1 MIFSIVILLLIG
13 VIAYFY
19 YAQGFLT
26 SLLTAVCAVMATVI
40 AISYHENLEN
50 YLFATR
56 LADQGAAFSLAM
68 LFALTFLILR
78 MTLDAAIPG
87 NIRLPVLMDHIGAA
101 VFGLVTA
108 IFATGVF
115 AIAAQ
120 TLPFGPSIM
129 GQARFKTSNSRDV
142 HVPTAGMATDQTVT
156 DQLSSDTFVDEDR
169 QSLMV
174 PVDQMVL
181 NFVSYLSD
189 GGSLAG
195 DRTFASVHPNYLDEL
210 FGQRIGIQPGAEH
223 IAVNTPAHQQVTVPL
238 AYVPPALAEADGEI
252 PQLRDGVLKSLKPT
266 LTPDGSHAIVV
277 IRVNFTAAASD
288 DDKLVRFAPGD
299 IRLVANGTDY
309 YPLGTL
315 DESGVLRMNKIDDPL
330 AKRCPN
336 RSAGLPRAH
345 FWT

>member
-181 NFVSYLSD
+181 NFVSYLS
-189 GGSLAG
+189 
-195 DRTFASVHPNYLDEL
+195 EL
-210 FGQRIGIQPGAEH
+210 
-223 IAVNTPAHQQVTVPL
+223 
-238 AYVPPALAEADGEI
+238 
-252 PQLRDGVLKSLKPT
+252 
-266 LTPDGSHAIVV
+266 
-277 IRVNFTAAASD
+277 
-288 DDKLVRFAPGD
+288 
-299 IRLVANGTDY
+299 
-309 YPLGTL
+309 
-315 DESGVLRMNKIDDPL
+315 SG
-330 AKRCPN
+330 
-336 RSAGLPRAH
+336 
-345 FWT
+345 